1 MLQYFISI
9 RDSLTIVLI
18 SERIKRLEMDCLDLL
33 QPMGSAIVL
42 EKQLEKLKEIE
53 SKLMQKFKEFK
64 NN

>member
-1 MLQYFISI
+1 
-9 RDSLTIVLI
+9 
-18 SERIKRLEMDCLDLL
+18 MDCLDLL